1 MTDEHTVVAANDARV
16 PISAAAAHA
25 MFAGAHAP
33 HCMDDIDAVV
43 VRALAAYYDQPS
55 DRRHLAEANSNALA
69 AIGLAACAYGLPEA
83 REAACD
89 AIHRCIA
96 GKTPAEL
103 EAWLS
108 GDAAPPS
115 SKPHS
120 G

>member
-1 MTDEHTVVAANDARV
+1 MTDEHMVVAANDARV
-16 PISAAAAHA
+16 SISAAAAHA

-33 HCMDDIDAVV
+33 HCMDDVDAVV

-55 DRRHLAEANSNALA
+55 DRRQLGETNSNTLA
-69 AIGLAACAYGLPEA
+69 SIGAAACAYGLPEA

-103 EAWLS
+103 ADWI
-108 GDAAPPS
+108 GGTDDAY
-115 SKPHS
+115 
-120 G
+120 